1 MLHFLT
7 YRLLQGLGRWR
18 AALGMLALAL
28 TATALFAVEPDAGSV
43 PLPPLSLARPDP
55 DVLKQIQAYE
65 SGQAPRSLD
74 VASFHGPDGRI
85 VYLITPLCCDRLHPL
100 YDAEAR
106 YICAPTGGF
115 SGQGDGRCPA
125 WARLASLWRQARVPP
140 EPAGR
145 EQPWPPR

>member
-1 MLHFLT
+1 MLHLVT
-7 YRLLQGLGRWR
+7 SRRLPGLGRWR
-18 AALGMLALAL
+18 AVLGMLALAL
-28 TATALFAVEPDAGSV
+28 TTTALFAVEPGARTE

-55 DVLKQIQAYE
+55 AVLKQIQAYE

-74 VASFHGPDGRI
+74 VASFHGPDGRL
-85 VYLITPLCCDRLHPL
+85 VYLFTPLCCDRPHPL

-115 SGQGDGRCPA
+115 SGQGDGRCPS
-125 WARLASLWRQARVPP
+125 WATMAALWRQARMPPVPT
-140 EPAGR
+140 AR